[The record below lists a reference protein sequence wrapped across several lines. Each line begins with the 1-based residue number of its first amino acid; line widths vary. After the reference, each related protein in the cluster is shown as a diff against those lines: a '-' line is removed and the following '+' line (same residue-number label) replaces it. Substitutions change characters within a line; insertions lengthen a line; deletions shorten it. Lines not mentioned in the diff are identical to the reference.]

1 MNAFTDNALRAGHYP
16 TTPGYKEGTTSKEAA
31 AAVAPSAGKIRERIL
46 RQMAA
51 RPLTADEVGDALD
64 IDKGVSRPRVSEL
77 RKRGFVTPLL
87 KENGQQERRSTESG
101 KSAIVWRATDA
112 GLAALREGTVR

>member
-1 MNAFTDNALRAGHYP
+1 MNAFTDSALRAGHYP

-31 AAVAPSAGKIRERIL
+31 AAAAPSAGKIREQAL
-46 RQMAA
+46 RQIAA
-51 RPLTADEVGDALD
+51 RPLTADEVGVALD
-64 IDKGVSRPRVSEL
+64 VDILVARPRVSEL
-77 RKRGFVTPLL
+77 RKRGLVTPLL
-87 KENGQQERRSTESG
+87 RSDGRQERRANESE